1 MLELCALQ
9 FPPYSMSARMR
20 WISLLAALLLALP
33 GCALFRAVPPAP
45 ALLPTLTPGV
55 SLPVIAELPKPTLT
69 AEVFIAALPPVIYQ
83 PVFEPAA
90 CAFPIPAGTS
100 PGCGYLTV
108 PENRSRPNGQTIRL
122 HVGIFRNHA
131 GLRMPEAVVHLA
143 GGPGSSSLASAG
155 YLFSY
160 GMGAVL
166 EHEDLIL
173 FDQRG
178 TGYSQPRL
186 DCPEREELAP
196 VLLEGN
202 LPVDGNE
209 QLTLD
214 AFRGCRDRLLSQG
227 IDLSAYNSAASA
239 ADLNDLRI
247 ALGYEKL
254 DLYAV
259 SYGTRLALTLM
270 RDHPDAARSTV
281 LDSTYPLAVNLYT
294 ALAANAQRAFD
305 VFFANCAADP
315 ACNTPYPDLQNVFY
329 QLVDRLNASPVE
341 VPIREG
347 GMERAVRLDGGL
359 LVDVLFTGLYN
370 PSVTAS
376 MPRMIYEIRSEQ
388 YETLRNRLR
397 LYFER
402 SSALGMQMSVQ
413 CNEELPFD
421 TMNTAYAAAQGVR
434 PEIAGYYLPSIEPL
448 FEACKD
454 WSGGSP
460 DPRENL
466 PVRSDI
472 PALVL
477 AGQGDPITPPEWGRR
492 VASELSHAYYHEF
505 AGNGHWV
512 TRSSPCALQ
521 MALAFWRD
529 PEIDPTAECK

>member
-1 MLELCALQ
+1 MA
-9 FPPYSMSARMR
+9 ARVR
-20 WISLLAALLLALP
+20 WIALIAALLLAAQ

-45 ALLPTLTPGV
+45 ALLPTLMPGV
-55 SLPVIAELPKPTLT
+55 SLPVIAELPKPTPA
-69 AEVFIAALPPVIYQ
+69 AEVLPPVIPTANYQ

-90 CAFPIPAGTS
+90 CAFTVPAGTS
-100 PGCGYLTV
+100 PECGYLAV
-108 PENRSRPNGQTIRL
+108 PEHRSRPDGPSIRL
-122 HVGIFRNHA
+122 HVAIFRNHA
-131 GLRMPEAVVHLA
+131 RLRMPEAVVHLA
-143 GGPGSSSLASAG
+143 GGPGSSSLASAA

-166 EHEDLIL
+166 DQEDLVL

-178 TGYSQPRL
+178 TGYSQLRL

-209 QLTLD
+209 QLILD
-214 AFRGCRDRLLSQG
+214 AFRGCRDRLLTQG
-227 IDLSAYNSAASA
+227 IDLAAYNSAASA

-247 ALGYEKL
+247 VLGYEKL

-270 RDHPDAARSTV
+270 RDHPEAVRSAV
-281 LDSTYPLAVNLYT
+281 LDSTYPLEVNLYT

-305 VFFANCAADP
+305 IFFANCAADP
-315 ACNTPYPDLQNVFY
+315 ICNMAYPDLQNVFY
-329 QLVDRLNASPVE
+329 DLVDRLNASPVT
-341 VPIREG
+341 VAIQAG
-347 GMERAVRLDGGL
+347 GTEWAVRLDGGL

-370 PSVTAS
+370 PSVTVG
-376 MPRMIYEIRSEQ
+376 MPRMIYEIRSGE
-388 YETLRNRLR
+388 YGTLRTRLR
-397 LYFER
+397 LYFEH

-421 TMNTAYAAAQGVR
+421 TMDAAYAAAQGVR
-434 PEIAGYYLPSIEPL
+434 PEIAGYYLESIEPL
-448 FEACKD
+448 FEACQD

-472 PALVL
+472 PTLVL

-492 VASELSHAYYHEF
+492 AASELSHAYYHEF

-512 TRSSPCALQ
+512 TRSSQCALQ
-521 MALAFWRD
+521 MALAFWQE
-529 PEIDPTAECK
+529 PATDPTAECN